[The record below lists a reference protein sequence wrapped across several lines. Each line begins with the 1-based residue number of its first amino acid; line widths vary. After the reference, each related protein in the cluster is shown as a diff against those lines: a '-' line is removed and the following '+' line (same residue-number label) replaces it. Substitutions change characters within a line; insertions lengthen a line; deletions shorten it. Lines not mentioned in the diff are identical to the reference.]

1 MSIPLYN
8 LNAVV
13 TQKLMH
19 YFHINVFSSL
29 CATRISILKTT
40 PTWATLLNMERII
53 SVIGESLT
61 SQEVYTSAERVGEL
75 LAKNN
80 ITVACGG
87 LTGVMEAVC
96 KGAKSQNG
104 RTIGILPG
112 NDRYSGNKYIY
123 VPIIT
128 GIGYARNSVVA
139 KTGQVAIAIGGWF
152 GTLCEIAFALD
163 AEVPVIGLNTWD
175 IYKNGE
181 RPEKGIIIVNS
192 PEEAVE
198 TALKLLDQIEQKHH
212 GE

>member
-1 MSIPLYN
+1 
-8 LNAVV
+8 
-13 TQKLMH
+13 
-19 YFHINVFSSL
+19 
-29 CATRISILKTT
+29 
-40 PTWATLLNMERII
+40 MERII

-61 SQEVYTSAERVGEL
+61 SLEVYADAERVGEL
-75 LAKNN
+75 LAQNN
-80 ITVACGG
+80 VTVVCGG

-96 KGAKSQNG
+96 KGAKSKNG

-112 NDRYSGNKYIY
+112 NDRYSGNKYID

-139 KTGQVAIAIGGWF
+139 KTGQVVIAIGGWF

-181 RPEKGIIIVNS
+181 RPEKGILIANS
-192 PEEAVE
+192 PDEAVE
-198 TALKLLDQIEQKHH
+198 IALKILEEIEQKHH